1 MPMVASLGVP
11 SVQHV
16 LDALS
21 SGSLYAMFALGLS
34 LIFGVVGLVNFAQ
47 GSIIMGAAYAILATN
62 ALPVLL
68 VLVVAVVVA
77 VCLSLVVDLLA
88 FRPFR
93 HASPTTLLVTSFIVG
108 SLFQAIAEMVD
119 NNTPR
124 FVDVSVWLDG
134 SFRAGGVVM
143 TRISVVT
150 LGSTLILMACLT
162 LFLRYSRRGT
172 EMRAAADNFQMARAL
187 GVRSNRVIALAFG
200 ISGVLAG
207 ISSFLFIAQTGT
219 VEPTVGVS
227 PLLFGF
233 VGTVIGGL
241 GSISGAVA
249 GGFLLGVV
257 AEVLQSALPNSLVSY
272 TTAILFAAVF
282 LLLVLRPRGLFGSA
296 AGERI

>member
-1 MPMVASLGVP
+1 MPLVASGAA

-34 LIFGVVGLVNFAQ
+34 LIFGVVRLVNFAQ
-47 GSIIMGAAYAILATN
+47 GAIIMGAAYTILATSS
-62 ALPVLL
+62 LPVVVVL
-68 VLVVAVVVA
+68 VLAVSVA
-77 VCLSLVVDLLA
+77 VCLSLLVDRLA

-93 HASPTTLLVTSFIVG
+93 NASPTTLLVTSFVVG
-108 SLFQAIAEMVD
+108 SLIQSVAEMVD

-124 FVDVSVWLDG
+124 FVDVSTWLDG
-134 SFRAGGVVM
+134 SFKAGEVAM
-143 TRISVVT
+143 TRISVITFGTT
-150 LGSTLILMACLT
+150 LALMIGLAV
-162 LFLRYSRRGT
+162 FLRRMRTGT

-187 GVRSNRVIALAFG
+187 GVRSHRVIGLAFA
-200 ISGVLAG
+200 ISGALAG

-219 VEPTVGVS
+219 VQPTVGAT

-249 GGFLLGVV
+249 GGFLLGVL
-257 AEVLQSALPNSLVSY
+257 AEVLQSGLPTSLIPY
-272 TTAILFAAVF
+272 TNAILFAAVF
-282 LLLVLRPRGLFGSA
+282 VLLVFRPRGLFGST